1 MKLLLSAITMLLI
14 SMNVS
19 AQTARIAHRS
29 HGGKNNTFK
38 IAGKDNWGL
47 PSNYMEKRAKDEA
60 ARKAKE
66 DSIAL
71 KLKADSMAVKPPLNS
86 AKKKTISC
94 KKKRSVKKY
103 KKAA

>member
-14 SMNVS
+14 SMNSS

-29 HGGKNNTFK
+29 HGGKNSTFK
-38 IAGKDNWGL
+38 VAGKDNWGL
-47 PSNYMEKRAKDEA
+47 PSNYMEKRTKEEA

-71 KLKADSMAVKPPLNS
+71 KLKADSMAIKPQSSGN
-86 AKKKTISC
+86 KKKTISC
-94 KKKRSVKKY
+94 KKKRVKKY
-103 KKAA
+103 KKVA